1 MARRKPLFEGTG
13 LRSSSRST
21 SALLWG
27 MTGVRGDAAHNEVL
41 LLQLYLVD
49 SQQCGEKA
57 NFPGRS
63 FPAGRLR
70 PGLSSG
76 RSCRGDRLVVPRDVG
91 HLGHYVA
98 GTCAA
103 TMSAMTTS
111 PRSRLRYQSEWRGGS
126 VKWRPRS
133 RHESSARGRADRAT
147 TVGEQAQGLSLAPAH
162 PMLRLCSPAL
172 RVAFGEDRS
181 HALGPSHRPRNP
193 LRMPLV
199 L

>member
-1 MARRKPLFEGTG
+1 M
-13 LRSSSRST
+13 
-21 SALLWG
+21 
-27 MTGVRGDAAHNEVL
+27 
-41 LLQLYLVD
+41 
-49 SQQCGEKA
+49 
-57 NFPGRS
+57 
-63 FPAGRLR
+63 
-70 PGLSSG
+70 
-76 RSCRGDRLVVPRDVG
+76 PRDVG

-199 L
+199 LQEPPCGAYWHCCWSCGLSWALWPVSSATTTAGRTRTVPTLGPLRSRSLASHLDYVGLNAKIAHCSVPQPSK